1 MQFFLTAWPTRPA
14 RASVIALGALAPL
27 LLSGCGGSGTSLTNS
42 SNTTFQGYR
51 IVPAGG
57 TVQPLG
63 NSNLILLTQPGVV
76 DTGVDVVATQ
86 PQVLPTSISPPA
98 NGTLVPGA
106 VYQVTTSPSQPT
118 LNNTIHLTLAFTPP
132 TVASPADISTYKIFT
147 YDKGQWVPL
156 PENTVNITNKTVT
169 VTADLNGTGN
179 VPGTAFAYALPSF
192 SSSGLYAVF
201 ASASPPTFATAT
213 ISIPAGATIST
224 AHANLGFPLSLSTG
238 GLSDVT
244 SVTLTG
250 TGVNGNTATLTSPAI
265 TFASNSVTVTVPAN
279 EFSSAGPVNVT
290 VTGTDSNSQTLTTSP
305 AVLTVG

>member
-63 NSNLILLTQPGVV
+63 NRELILLTQPGVV

-106 VYQVTTSPSQPT
+106 VYQVTTNPNQPK
-118 LNNTIHLTLAFTPP
+118 LNSTIQLTLTLP
-132 TVASPADISTYKIFT
+132 TGASPADISTYKIFT

-156 PENTVNITNKTVT
+156 PENTVDITNKT

-201 ASASPPTFATAT
+201 ANASPPTFAT

-238 GLSDVT
+238 GLSGVT

-279 EFSSAGPVNVT
+279 EFSSVGAVNVT
-290 VTGTDSNSQTLTTSP
+290 VTETDSNSQTLTTSP